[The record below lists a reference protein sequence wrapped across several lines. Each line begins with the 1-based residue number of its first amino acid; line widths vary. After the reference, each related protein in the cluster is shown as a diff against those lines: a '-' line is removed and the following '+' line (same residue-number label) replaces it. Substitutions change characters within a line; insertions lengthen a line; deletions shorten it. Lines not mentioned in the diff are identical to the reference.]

1 MQFSPRILLVDT
13 IGFIDDIPSD
23 LLDAFSA
30 TLEESL
36 ECDLLLLLL
45 DCSDTVEEVVRKF
58 ETSRRELFDRTDPAG
73 DPYDLLVV
81 LTKCD
86 SCNESHVNAV
96 TQALDSFGVSDTIL
110 TSSTSFEGIENLRSS
125 ILTRLHG
132 PPISF
137 RVLPPNSASDRPI
150 AAIESEIRRNSMV
163 KERKMT
169 DEGLHLVAWIDPA
182 DWGRLN
188 RSLGKRIHREVEQFS
203 QAE

>member
-1 MQFSPRILLVDT
+1 MQFSPRVLLVDT

-45 DCSDTVEEVVRKF
+45 DCSDPVEEVIRKF
-58 ETSRRELFDRTDPAG
+58 ETSRRELFDRTDPSENQ
-73 DPYDLLVV
+73 YDLLVV
-81 LTKCD
+81 LTKHD
-86 SCNESHVNAV
+86 SCSESHVFAV
-96 TQALDSFGVSDTIL
+96 TQALDAFGVSDTIL
-110 TSSTSFEGIENLRSS
+110 TSSTSSEGIEQLRSS

-132 PPISF
+132 PPMSF
-137 RVLPPNSASDRPI
+137 LILPPNKESDRPI

-163 KERKMT
+163 RERRMT
-169 DEGLHLVAWIDPA
+169 DEGLRLVAWIDLA

-188 RSLGKRIHREVEQFS
+188 RSLGERIHRDVDSSS